1 MTLIFVQISKTRNPL
16 ILEGEETVLHHFGI
30 KDSIK
35 DITLGEIFKMMYKN
49 DFSEPAHLS
58 RRIMMSSKEVSE
70 EDRTFLY
77 ILEKETEKR

>member
-1 MTLIFVQISKTRNPL
+1 M
-16 ILEGEETVLHHFGI
+16 LHHFGI

-35 DITLGEIFKMMYKN
+35 DITLGEMFKMMYKN

-58 RRIMMSSKEVSE
+58 RRIMMSSKEVSG
-70 EDRTFLY
+70 EDRTFQY